1 MKTIKIFLASSD
13 ELKPDRDAFGNLV
26 RRLDRIYE
34 KRGVRIDLFEWED
47 YDAAYNNVP
56 KQDEY
61 DEQVR
66 ASDMFLAL
74 FHIKGGKFTIREFSV
89 ATEEFR
95 NHASPKVFV
104 YCKDLQPGEKESAE
118 LADFKRVLY
127 QELGHYWCRYGNSDT
142 MQLHFVMQLQLVENS
157 RMDALKVEEDGRV
170 TLDGMRIAHMDQL
183 PFAAG
188 NEAYQKMS
196 AELLTLPDEIDK
208 ARQLAEKCP
217 DNESLKDELQK
228 KLNRYNQLKEEFKHL
243 QENLFATAK
252 MITSLQLQQVN
263 ARVRRAIE
271 AFEAG
276 DLERANTILEENAC
290 EAECHK
296 EQLDQDRT
304 LIHQDID
311 AFLLQAKTVLADVNT
326 PIADR
331 IASVT
336 AIYAKADN
344 WAQNSAYDEKKYAK
358 LLLEYVIFCE
368 EYSLNTQAKA
378 VSKRLIDVTEKAYG
392 TENIETAKAYN
403 NVGNVCLHLDEFDKA
418 CKWFSKALEIVK
430 QQYGENHPS
439 IAIIYNNIG
448 NVYSAKDD
456 LKEALKYRL
465 KAKEIAEKTG
475 SDPVLLSALYNNIAN
490 VYLDQDRY
498 DDALK
503 YHMIALENR
512 KSIFGETS
520 REVAESYANIGVV
533 YRLQGYFDDA
543 QANFEKALAI
553 RKAVLGIEHADTAS
567 SYLSIGH
574 LYENQ
579 GKLVQA
585 AEHYSI
591 AISIYE
597 KLFDPNHSSVA
608 KVKISIGDVYR
619 DGNTQEEYDCALNL
633 YKDALNIL
641 LEKFDPNNF
650 EIAKLYRSIGIVYAH
665 KKNYSEALHYMGMAL
680 EIQENLSDVCNVELA
695 KTYIDIGN
703 VYYEISKMSNDS
715 FDDFI
720 AKSFD
725 FLKKAIS
732 VCEDTS
738 GLERRNLAYAYNSL
752 GALCYKIHDFGKA
765 LYCFSKALSIQKE
778 IFGIMSP
785 ELISSHHNIGE
796 VYLAQE
802 DFNNALHH
810 YKEALEISKEV
821 YEENNLNLAECY
833 GFIGAAYQSMGD
845 FPNAVLNF
853 ENQLKILESNNQPD
867 VDELRECIEQLRL
880 FIDDSDESDN

>member
-1 MKTIKIFLASSD
+1 MKTIKIFLASSE
-13 ELKPDRDAFGNLV
+13 ELKHDRDAFGNLV
-26 RRLDRIYE
+26 RRLDKIYE

-74 FHIKGGKFTIREFSV
+74 FYIKAGKFTRREFNV

-95 NHASPKVFV
+95 KHASPKVFV
-104 YCKDLQPGEKESAE
+104 YCKDLQPSEKESAE
-118 LADFKRVLY
+118 LAEFKRVLY
-127 QELGHYWCRYGNSDT
+127 EELGHYWCCYGNSDT

-157 RMDALKVEEDGRV
+157 HMETLKVEEDSYV
-170 TLDGMRIAHMDQL
+170 TLDGTRIAHMNQL
-183 PFAAG
+183 PFAAR
-188 NEAYQKMS
+188 NEAYQKMR
-196 AELLTLPDEIDK
+196 AELLSLPDEIDK
-208 ARQLAEKCP
+208 ARQRIEKYP
-217 DNESLKDELQK
+217 DDEDLKDELQK
-228 KLNRYNQLKEEFKHL
+228 KLNHYNQLKEDFKHL
-243 QENLFATAK
+243 QKNLFAAAK

-276 DLERANTILEENAC
+276 DLERANTILEENAR
-290 EAECHK
+290 EANRHK
-296 EQLDQDRT
+296 ERLDQHRA
-304 LIHQDID
+304 LVHQDID
-311 AFLLQAKTVLADVNT
+311 AFQLQAQTVLADINT

-331 IASVT
+331 ITRVA
-336 AIYAKADN
+336 AIYAKADD
-344 WAQNSAYDEKKYAK
+344 WARSSAYDEKKYAK
-358 LLLEYVIFCE
+358 LLLEYVIFCR
-368 EYSLNTQAKA
+368 EYSLHSQAKA
-378 VSKRLIDVTEKAYG
+378 VSKRLIDVTEKAFG
-392 TENIETAKAYN
+392 TENIETSKAYN
-403 NVGNVCLHLDEFDKA
+403 NVGNVYLDLDKFDEA
-418 CKWFSKALEIVK
+418 YKWFFKALEIVK
-430 QQYGENHPS
+430 QQYGEDHPS

-456 LKEALKYRL
+456 LKEALKYRF
-465 KAKEIAEKTG
+465 KAKEIAEKTD

-490 VYLDQDRY
+490 VYFDQDRY

-503 YHMIALENR
+503 YHLMALKIR
-512 KSIFGETS
+512 KSIFGESS
-520 REVAESYANIGVV
+520 REVAESFANIGGV

-543 QANFEKALAI
+543 QANLEKALVI
-553 RKAVLGIEHADTAS
+553 RKAVLGIEHTDTAC

-574 LYENQ
+574 LYVNK

-591 AISIYE
+591 ALSIYE

-641 LEKFDPNNF
+641 LEKLDSNNF

-703 VYYEISKMSNDS
+703 IYYEISKMSTDS

-732 VCEDTS
+732 VYEYTS

-765 LYCFSKALSIQKE
+765 LNYFSKALSIIKE

-802 DFNNALHH
+802 DYGSALHH

-821 YEENNLNLAECY
+821 YEENNLNIAECY

-845 FPNAVLNF
+845 LPNAVLNF
-853 ENQLKILESNNQPD
+853 ENQLKILESKNQPD

>member
-26 RRLDRIYE
+26 RRLDKIYE

-74 FHIKGGKFTIREFSV
+74 FHIKGGKFTIREFNV

-95 NHASPKVFV
+95 KHASPKVFV
-104 YCKDLQPGEKESAE
+104 YCKDLQPGETESAE
-118 LADFKRVLY
+118 LAEFKRVLY

-196 AELLTLPDEIDK
+196 AELLSLSDEIDK

-228 KLNRYNQLKEEFKHL
+228 KLNHYNQLKEEFKHL

-276 DLERANTILEENAC
+276 DLERANTILEENAR

-344 WAQNSAYDEKKYAK
+344 WAQNSAYDEKKHAK
-358 LLLEYVIFCE
+358 LLLEYVIFCG
-368 EYSLNTQAKA
+368 EYSLDSQAKA
-378 VSKRLIDVTEKAYG
+378 VSERLIDVTEKAYG
-392 TENIETAKAYN
+392 TENIETSKAYN
-403 NVGNVCLHLDEFDKA
+403 SVGIVCLDLEKFDEA
-418 CKWFSKALEIVK
+418 CEWFSKALAINK
-430 QQYGENHPS
+430 QQYGEDHPS
-439 IAIIYNNIG
+439 IAVIYNNIG
-448 NVYSAKDD
+448 NVYSAKND
-456 LKEALKYRL
+456 LTKTLTYRL
-465 KAKEIAEKTG
+465 KAMEVAEKTD
-475 SDPVLLSALYNNIAN
+475 SEPDVLSGIYNNIAN
-490 VYLDQDRY
+490 CYFDQHIF
-498 DDALK
+498 DDAVK
-503 YHMIALENR
+503 YYRMALEIR
-512 KSIFGETS
+512 KSNFGENS
-520 REVAESYANIGVV
+520 REVAESYANLGNV
-533 YRLQGYFDDA
+533 YRWKGLFDVA
-543 QANFEKALAI
+543 WANYEKALAI
-553 RKAVLGIEHADTAS
+553 RKAVVGMEHADTAS
-567 SYLSIGH
+567 TYLNIGH

-579 GKLVQA
+579 GNLVQA
-585 AEHYSI
+585 AENYSI
-591 AISIYE
+591 ALSLYE
-597 KLFDPNHSSVA
+597 ELFGPNDSRVA
-608 KVKISIGDVYR
+608 KVKMSIGDVYC

-633 YKDALNIL
+633 YKDTLNIL
-641 LEKFDPNNF
+641 LEKFDSNNI
-650 EIAKLYRSIGIVYAH
+650 EIARLYRSIGIVYAH

-680 EIQENLSDVCNVELA
+680 EIQENLSDVCNVEFA
-695 KTYIDIGN
+695 KTYLNIGN
-703 VYYEISKMSNDS
+703 IYYEISKMSTDNS
-715 FDDFI
+715 DDFI
-720 AKSFD
+720 AKSFN
-725 FLKKAIS
+725 FLQKAIS
-732 VCEDTS
+732 LYENTS

-765 LYCFSKALSIQKE
+765 LNYFSKALSIKKE

-785 ELISSHHNIGE
+785 ELIPSHHNIGE

-802 DFNNALHH
+802 DYASALH
-810 YKEALEISKEV
+810 YYIEALEISKEV
-821 YEENNLNLAECY
+821 YEENNLNIAECY